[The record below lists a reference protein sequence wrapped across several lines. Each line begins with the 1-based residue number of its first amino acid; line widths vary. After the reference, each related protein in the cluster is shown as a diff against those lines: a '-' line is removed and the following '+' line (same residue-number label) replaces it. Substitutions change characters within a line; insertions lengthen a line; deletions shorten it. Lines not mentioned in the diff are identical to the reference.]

1 MSSRDS
7 ISATAAAAAGVS
19 APATEVVAYHQTH
32 LVYGLP
38 ACPLCGW
45 RSLLVRSYG
54 RERVRR
60 SYYVACEHC
69 ADVEGNGSIEGPTR
83 DSAELAGKA
92 FNEAMRRYAESF
104 MRGDDG
110 EY

>member
-7 ISATAAAAAGVS
+7 ISAAAATS
-19 APATEVVAYHQTH
+19 PETVAYHQTH
-32 LVYGLP
+32 MVYGLP

-45 RSLLVRSYG
+45 RSLVVRSYG

-92 FNEAMRRYAESF
+92 FSQAMRRYTESF